1 MFLFASLI
9 ERKSYRTCRGF
20 YFFPSFSKKLQIS
33 NFVVFFGARKKTGVK
48 FKTFVTF
55 FTIDHHVN
63 SSLLL
68 VVFIFYKKKPK
79 EPITKRL
86 FLIVN
91 FYDTKK
97 NQTLSFCKSKDWQ
110 IC

>member
-9 ERKSYRTCRGF
+9 ERKSHRTCRGF

-55 FTIDHHVN
+55 
-63 SSLLL
+63 LLL
-68 VVFIFYKKKPK
+68 TIMSTRVSFWLFLFF
-79 EPITKRL
+79 TKR
-86 FLIVN
+86 N
-91 FYDTKK
+91 QK
-97 NQTLSFCKSKDWQ
+97 NQLPRDFF
-110 IC
+110 